1 MSWFPVDDGA
11 HSHPKFRKA
20 GLAAVGLWTLSG
32 SFCMNYLTDGFVPEW
47 FVKQH
52 PRGLSLAMRLVDA
65 KLWKSG
71 SRGNEKGWVFHDWK
85 PECTKDHVE
94 QARANARARKQKSRE
109 SYKDSQDQS
118 RVTGRVTDA
127 DRNADVLGLVQ
138 PNPTQPNPLTPW
150 VDSGGELTQVSAEP
164 PPCPP
169 PCPRH
174 PNGTETPCGVCK
186 AHRLWLRAQETARE
200 GDQLRMKR
208 RERLRADSC
217 PDCHG
222 TNVIEVGDNA
232 ARKCDHPNV
241 ELAHA

>member
-1 MSWFPVDDGA
+1 
-11 HSHPKFRKA
+11 
-20 GLAAVGLWTLSG
+20 
-32 SFCMNYLTDGFVPEW
+32 MNYLTDGFVPEW

-52 PRGLSLAMRLVDA
+52 PRGISLAKRLVDA

-109 SYKDSQDQS
+109 SYKDSLDSS

-138 PNPTQPNPLTPW
+138 PNPTQPNPLTTL
-150 VDSGGELTQVSAEP
+150 VNSGGELTQVGEEP
-164 PPCPP
+164 PVCR
-169 PCPRH
+169 RH
-174 PNGTETPCGVCK
+174 PNGTETPCGVCQRRRIWVQ
-186 AHRLWLRAQETARE
+186 AADTARE
-200 GDQLRMKR
+200 GDELRKKR
-208 RERLRADSC
+208 RARLAADNC

-232 ARKCDHPNV
+232 ARKCNHPNV
-241 ELAHA
+241 ELDNA